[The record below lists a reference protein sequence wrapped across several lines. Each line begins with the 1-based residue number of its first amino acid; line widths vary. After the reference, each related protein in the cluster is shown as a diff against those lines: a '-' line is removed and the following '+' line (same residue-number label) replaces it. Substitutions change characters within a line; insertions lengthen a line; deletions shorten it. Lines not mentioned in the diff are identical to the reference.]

1 MTCYTSMDQYP
12 TTLGAEELAMAL
24 QISKT
29 TAYELLR
36 SKDFPTLKI
45 GKRMTV
51 PKDKLIE
58 WIQTRIAG

>member
-45 GKRMTV
+45 GRRLLVTKE
-51 PKDKLIE
+51 DLLN
-58 WIQTRIAG
+58 WIRKKVAA

>member
-1 MTCYTSMDQYP
+1 MDQYP

-45 GKRMTV
+45 GRRLLVTKE
-51 PKDKLIE
+51 DLLN
-58 WIQTRIAG
+58 WIRKKVAA